1 MLGNPTG
8 TAGAIFSLLFGNFEV
23 GGINGGAASVFQW
36 TMQIVYSVITADF
49 RGLAGFDVPAVVKQV
64 NEYALVP
71 IGSALVTLLVL
82 IHILQGC
89 TTMVE
94 LKRPETLFKGILRL
108 ILANVVVS
116 KSYPLLVLVYNTMTS
131 LVRHFFNMAGFDP
144 VNGFSGLAGTETS
157 LPVNGLGAL
166 IAFLLSIIVFV
177 VMLVSCFSVIF
188 TVLGRFFKIYIYA
201 MIAPIPLSMFGY
213 SETSRMG
220 KSFLIS
226 FFGVCLEG
234 LVIAAA
240 CILFGAYLSS
250 SDTLLVSNGTTILSN
265 ALSFFGDNGSKM
277 LSQQI
282 MLLLNMSIFSGII
295 KGSDRVV
302 RDMIG

>member
-1 MLGNPTG
+1 MSGLIGNG
-8 TAGAIFSLLFGNFEV
+8 VGGIIGAIF
-23 GGINGGAASVFQW
+23 GGIAISGLHSGAAAVFQW
-36 TMQIVYSVITADF
+36 MMQIVYSVTTADF

-82 IHILQGC
+82 IHILQSC

-94 LKRPETLFKGILRL
+94 LKRPETLFKGLLRL

-116 KSYPLLVLVYNTMTS
+116 KSYPLLVLVYNTMAS
-131 LVRHFFNMAGFDP
+131 LVRYFYDMAGFDP
-144 VNGFSGLAGTETS
+144 ANGFSGLAGAEVDLSIDGFGT
-157 LPVNGLGAL
+157 L
-166 IAFLLSIIVFV
+166 IAFLLAIIAFAM
-177 VMLVSCFSVIF
+177 MLVCCFSVIL

-240 CILFGAYLSS
+240 CILFGAYLNS

-265 ALSFFGDNGSKM
+265 ALSFLGDNGSKM

-282 MLLLNMSIFSGII
+282 MLLLNMSIFSGIV